1 MSNAPQSRGRH
12 QRIRHDHAAE
22 TAEDYAEAVHD
33 LCKKKGRCRVVDL
46 AKRFGVSHVTV
57 TRTVQRLK
65 REGLVKAQP
74 YGPISLTPHGF
85 ELAMQSKQ
93 RHNIVYELLVAIGVD
108 RRTAGFDAEGIE
120 HHVSPETIAR
130 FEKLVGR
137 KLIMRPNSYQS
148 IFPADNHRP

>member
-1 MSNAPQSRGRH
+1 MLLNPLGPH
-12 QRIRHDHAAE
+12 QRIRRDHAAE

-57 TRTVQRLK
+57 TRIVQRLK
-65 REGLVKAQP
+65 REGVVEAQS
-74 YGPISLTPHGF
+74 YGPISLTPHGI
-85 ELAMQSKQ
+85 ELATQSKR
-93 RHNIVYELLVAIGVD
+93 RHNIVYELLLAIGG
-108 RRTAGFDAEGIE
+108 RSTHTAAIDAEGIE

-137 KLIMRPNSYQS
+137 KLIMRQNSY
-148 IFPADNHRP
+148 